1 MSKSKGKYTPQK
13 VGDNMIIPSKKYEGV
28 FLVAIII
35 AAVYAVALVDFLKG
49 YDSSRILYLLEL
61 VAVLI
66 AFLGWVYE
74 KTAYVIAPDH
84 IEIKHGPFCRKI
96 QFDQISS
103 YSSNTGNTLFLY
115 LAGGKEISIGYKN
128 LDCKAKGY
136 FNGVIERNNIPEK
149 EYSDCHNFKM
159 HVKGSF
165 FILVTCISI
174 LIFFNYGIFGLLIS
188 YTYTIREM
196 LPAIIGLLFMDALF
210 LFWAFSSAYTVKVHD
225 KCIDIKNFGIPVKN
239 INVDDISYF
248 KTCYVTRKH
257 KQSVSRFEELTIV
270 MKNEKLGFLF
280 PTISSNY
287 TNYETLIGYLKA
299 NAIYSY
305 ELQKLNS
312 QKTVNKKQK
321 NKKKSK
327 KKK

>member
-103 YSSNTGNTLFLY
+103 YSSTTGHVLFLY
-115 LAGGKEISIGYKN
+115 LSNGKELRIEYRYMNYAQHYFLYKIN
-128 LDCKAKGY
+128 
-136 FNGVIERNNIPEK
+136 ER
-149 EYSDCHNFKM
+149 
-159 HVKGSF
+159 
-165 FILVTCISI
+165 L
-174 LIFFNYGIFGLLIS
+174 
-188 YTYTIREM
+188 
-196 LPAIIGLLFMDALF
+196 
-210 LFWAFSSAYTVKVHD
+210 
-225 KCIDIKNFGIPVKN
+225 
-239 INVDDISYF
+239 
-248 KTCYVTRKH
+248 
-257 KQSVSRFEELTIV
+257 
-270 MKNEKLGFLF
+270 
-280 PTISSNY
+280 
-287 TNYETLIGYLKA
+287 
-299 NAIYSY
+299 
-305 ELQKLNS
+305 
-312 QKTVNKKQK
+312 
-321 NKKKSK
+321 
-327 KKK
+327 